1 MIEFNNA
8 KEMLEKLYEG
18 VDLYNPVL
26 ETYLFSY
33 SENNDSIAYYS
44 LTDQHIEEIVRL
56 KKENPKEE
64 YWSAFLG
71 PRGYIIDGY
80 DECLDYCKSL
90 YNDKNW
96 YLCDEYEKTLKTGEM
111 ENGIR

>member
-1 MIEFNNA
+1 MIKFDNA
-8 KEMLEKLYEG
+8 KEMLEKLYDG
-18 VDLYNPVL
+18 VELYNPVL

-44 LTDQHIEEIVRL
+44 LTDQCIKEIIHL
-56 KKENPKEE
+56 KQESPKEK

-71 PRGYIIDGY
+71 PRGYIIDSY
-80 DECLDYCKSL
+80 EECLDYCKSL

-96 YLCDEYEKTLKTGEM
+96 YLCDEYEKILKK
-111 ENGIR
+111 